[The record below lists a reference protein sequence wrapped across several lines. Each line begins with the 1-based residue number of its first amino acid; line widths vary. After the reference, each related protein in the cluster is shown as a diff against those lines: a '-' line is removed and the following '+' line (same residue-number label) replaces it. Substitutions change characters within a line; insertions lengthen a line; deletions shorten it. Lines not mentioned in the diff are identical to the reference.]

1 MKVIPFLLFFLLIV
15 SCSSTEETTTNSG
28 ELNGGWLPIK
38 QEIGGQEVRS
48 STFENQRLA
57 IVDKTFIILGA
68 RADQGSVRYDDG
80 KMDIH
85 IEFGTDAGKDYKA
98 IYKFEKNLLTICY
111 DLSGRTYPESF
122 EIANNPNL
130 ILSVYRRD

>member
-1 MKVIPFLLFFLLIV
+1 MKVIPFLLFFLLII

-38 QEIGGQEVRS
+38 QEIGGQQVQTS
-48 STFENQRLA
+48 AFENQRLTIA
-57 IVDKTFIILGA
+57 DKSFIILGA
-68 RADQGSVRYDDG
+68 SADQGSVRYGNG

-85 IEFGTDAGKDYKA
+85 IELGTDAGKDYKA
-98 IYKFEKNLLTICY
+98 IYKFENNLLTICY
-111 DLSGRTYPESF
+111 DISGGIYPESF
-122 EIANNPNL
+122 EIANNPKL